1 MLRGKHM
8 KFIVVTANHT
18 QGTMFLLGVFDSK
31 KEASECLKTN
41 YCNIVRAYYPDNSDE
56 DFLKSE
62 KLSEPLGCSYDT
74 LCESYA
80 HFISPFS
87 GDLYGW
93 QIMYY

>member
-1 MLRGKHM
+1 M

-31 KEASECLKTN
+31 DEASECLKTN
-41 YCNIVRAYYPDNSDE
+41 YCNTVKVYFPGRTDE
-56 DFLKSE
+56 HFLKSE
-62 KLSEPLGCSYDT
+62 NLSGSFGCSYDT
-74 LCESYA
+74 LCESSA
-80 HFISPFS
+80 HFISPVS